1 LQGLKK
7 YTDTGE
13 PYYGY
18 GGDFG
23 DFPNAYNFVLDGLT
37 FSNHEPAPGLI
48 EYKMAIQPVRLV
60 SGGVS
65 EVRIVNRYDA
75 ITLDHLKCIWSVVR
89 DGFKSDENEVS
100 IPIGISPSQ
109 EATLQIPSLNHA
121 YLQSESYLQLRFLL
135 KESTI
140 WGEAGHEVAWE
151 QVQIVG
157 PAKLPASISDLAQHP
172 SIDLIGSTTLKITG
186 QSSVW
191 EIDLVS
197 GLLSSWK
204 KGSSELIHSGLVMDF
219 YRALTDND
227 APGPLTDH
235 FSPSDGAE
243 WRRKRLD
250 QTSESLR
257 SIEWG
262 VEDGL
267 AIVKITKR
275 VAPTVLEWSFDT
287 ETTYIFSSTSL
298 RLKVKGKPQ
307 GINMP
312 KTLARIGLT
321 MSLNSDL
328 STVSWFGRG
337 PGESYSDKK
346 LSQRFGN
353 WRLSVKDL
361 FTDYEYPQESANR
374 TDVRWVEFGE
384 GGNASL
390 RASFGDQP
398 GCSFMASHYTTKA
411 IETSLHPYEL
421 HKKAVPEVVV
431 RFDWQH
437 HGLGTG
443 SCGPRP
449 TKQYILDIRSFEHE
463 LLLE

>member
-1 LQGLKK
+1 M
-7 YTDTGE
+7 
-13 PYYGY
+13 
-18 GGDFG
+18 
-23 DFPNAYNFVLDGLT
+23 LDGLI

-48 EYKMAIQPVRLV
+48 EYKKAIQPVRLV
-60 SGGVS
+60 SGGAS

-75 ITLDHLKCIWSVVR
+75 ITLDHLKCVWSIVQ
-89 DGFKSDENEVS
+89 DGSKSDENEVS
-100 IPIGISPSQ
+100 IPTGILPSQ
-109 EATLQIPSLNHA
+109 EATLRIPNFNPAGLK
-121 YLQSESYLQLRFLL
+121 SEAYLQLRFLL

-140 WGEAGHEVAWE
+140 WGKAEHEVAWE
-151 QVQIVG
+151 QVEICS
-157 PAKLPASISDLAQHP
+157 PAKIPALTSDLTQHP

-186 QSSVW
+186 ESSVW
-191 EIDLVS
+191 KIDLVS
-197 GLLSSWK
+197 GTLSSWM
-204 KGSSELIHSGLVMDF
+204 KGTSEIIHSGLVMDF

-235 FSPSDGAE
+235 LSPSDGAE

-257 SIEWG
+257 SVTWQ

-267 AIVKITKR
+267 VVVKITKR

-287 ETTYIFSSTSL
+287 ETIYNFSSNSL
-298 RLKVKGKPQ
+298 LLKVKGKPQ
-307 GINMP
+307 GLNMP

-321 MSLNSDL
+321 MSLNRDF
-328 STVSWFGRG
+328 STASWFGRG

-353 WRLSVKDL
+353 WESTIKDL

-374 TDVRWVEFGE
+374 TDVRWVEFGD
-384 GGNASL
+384 GRNARL

-398 GCSFMASHYTTKA
+398 GCSFMASHYMTKA

-449 TKQYILDIRSFEHE
+449 TKPYVLDIRSFEHE

>member
-1 LQGLKK
+1 LKT
-7 YTDTGE
+7 YTSAGE

-23 DFPNAYNFVLDGLT
+23 DFPNAYNFVLDGLI
-37 FSNHEPAPGLI
+37 FSDHTPAPGLI
-48 EYKMAIQPVRLV
+48 EYKKAIEPVRIV
-60 SGGVS
+60 SGGAS
-65 EVRIVNRYDA
+65 EVRIVNRYDVSR
-75 ITLDHLKCIWSVVR
+75 LDHLKCVWSLVQ
-89 DGFKSDENEVS
+89 DGFKSSESEIT
-100 IPIGISPSQ
+100 IPSGILPSQ
-109 EATLQIPSLNHA
+109 EATLQIPAFEHNQLKTEA
-121 YLQSESYLQLRFLL
+121 YLQLRFLL
-135 KESTI
+135 KDATI
-140 WGEAGHEVAWE
+140 WGEIGHEVAWA
-151 QVQIVG
+151 QIELVA
-157 PAKLPASISDLAQHP
+157 PIKLPMSSSDSSQYPTIEL
-172 SIDLIGSTTLKITG
+172 LGSTTLKITG
-186 QSSVW
+186 ESSVW
-191 EIDLVS
+191 EIDLVT

-204 KGSSELIHSGLVMDF
+204 KGSFELIHSGLVMDF

-227 APGPLTDH
+227 SPGPLTDH
-235 FSPSDGAE
+235 LSPSDGAE

-257 SIEWG
+257 SITWG

-267 AIVKITKR
+267 VVVKITKR
-275 VAPTVLEWSFDT
+275 VAPTVLEWSVDT
-287 ETTYIFSSTSL
+287 ETSYIFSSSSL
-298 RLKVKGKPQ
+298 RIKVKGKPQ

-312 KTLARIGLT
+312 KTFARIGLT
-321 MSLNSDL
+321 MSLNKDL

-353 WRLSVKDL
+353 WTSTVQDL

-374 TDVRWVEFGE
+374 TDVRWVEFGN
-384 GGNASL
+384 GGSAKL
-390 RASFGDQP
+390 KASFGDQP

-421 HKKAVPEVVV
+421 HKKALPEIIV
-431 RFDWQH
+431 RLDWQH
-437 HGLGTG
+437 HGLGTA

-449 TKQYILDIRSFEHE
+449 TKQYILDTKPFEHE